1 LKHISFCPA
10 PVLLGFA
17 LAVFTTPSMLMA
29 QTTSAPTDIS
39 GPNSAYNKA
48 GSLRPSK
55 TATDAKKAKKAV
67 KAPKPFSRLALGGG
81 VSMMGVNMQAA
92 VNANRYINLRG
103 TGNFLNYTVN
113 DIGVDGFNI
122 TGKLNYATGG
132 ASVDFYPFPN
142 HGFRLSPGAL
152 FYNQNYVT
160 ADVTAV
166 GGTSFTLND
175 VTYYSSATQPV
186 KGTGSVGLH
195 ANNPTF
201 TMTTGWGNMI
211 SRKGGH
217 WSFPFELGAAMI
229 GAPTVDLKLTSG
241 QVCADSAGTLGCV
254 DVVGNTELNT
264 DLQAQIAKYKN
275 DLDPLRF
282 YPIVSFGVSY
292 NFAIR

>member
-1 LKHISFCPA
+1 LKQISLCLT
-10 PVLLGFA
+10 PVLLGLA
-17 LAVFTTPSMLMA
+17 LPLLATPSLLIA

-39 GPNSAYNKA
+39 GPNSSYNKA
-48 GSLRPSK
+48 GKLTPPK
-55 TATDAKKAKKAV
+55 TAKDAKTAKKAV
-67 KAPKPFSRLALGGG
+67 TAPKPFSRLALGGG
-81 VSMMGVNMQAA
+81 VSLMGVNMQAA

-113 DIGVDGFNI
+113 NIGVDGFNI

-152 FYNQNYVT
+152 FYNQNDVA
-160 ADVTAV
+160 ADVTAT
-166 GGTSFTLND
+166 GGTSFTLNGQ
-175 VTYYSSATQPV
+175 TYYSSATNPV

-195 ANNPTF
+195 TNSPTF

-211 SRKGGH
+211 SRRGGH

-229 GAPTVDLKLTSG
+229 GAPAVDLKLTSG
-241 QVCADSAGTLGCV
+241 QVCTDSAGTLGCV
-254 DVVGNTELNT
+254 DVVGNTELDKN
-264 DLQAQIAKYKN
+264 LQAQIVKYKN
-275 DLDPLRF
+275 DLDPFRF